1 MNVLP
6 DEQEIEVQQTVAQF
20 LKTECTPALIRASE
34 LGYTGYSKELWDKFA
49 SLGWLTLCLPEDV
62 GGQALPITYLGLLL
76 EEVGRYIAPLPV
88 HSTMVPALI
97 IAKYGSPEQRALL
110 KRVGAGDLIMS
121 FAATG
126 KSGVWSPDALSVKG
140 RRDGDDMV
148 LSGTSYFVDH
158 FITSEK
164 SLVAFRLLDE
174 HTGRE
179 ELAVVLVDTASKGIT
194 VEQLHPMAK
203 DSECVVGFDGVRIP
217 ATNLVGPSGP
227 FGQSGKSAGIIND
240 LQNYAA
246 VFLVS
251 QMQGAARQAMESAV
265 EYVNNREAFGQPI
278 GAFQAIQHMA
288 ADMVN
293 AVDGSQLL
301 AREAIWRL
309 SQGMPADAEVSQ
321 AKAFANEKCLMVCRS
336 AQQMF
341 GGLGFITECDIN
353 LWFRRVASW
362 GLRCGTTYEHRA
374 RVASILLDRKGRVR
388 LDAYL
393 GSTSPAAA

>member
-1 MNVLP
+1 MNTLP
-6 DEQEIEVQQTVAQF
+6 DEQEVEVQQAVAQF
-20 LKTECTPALIRASE
+20 LKTECTPVLIRASE
-34 LGYTGYSKELWDKFA
+34 VGFSGYSKQLWEKFS

-62 GGQALPITYLGLLL
+62 GGQALPMTYLGLLL

-97 IAKYGSPEQRALL
+97 LAKYGSPDQRALL
-110 KRVGAGDLIMS
+110 KHVGAGSLMLS

-126 KSGVWSPDALSVKG
+126 KSGLWSADALSVKG
-140 RRDGDDMV
+140 RRDGDDIV
-148 LSGTSYFVDH
+148 LSGASYFVDH
-158 FITSEK
+158 FSTSEK
-164 SLVAFRLLDE
+164 SLVALRLIDGG
-174 HTGRE
+174 TGRDE
-179 ELAVVLVDTASKGIT
+179 PAAFLVDTASKGIT
-194 VEQLHPMAK
+194 VQQLHPMAK
-203 DSECVVGFDGVRIP
+203 DNECVVTFDNVRVP
-217 ATNLVGPSGP
+217 AANMLGRP
-227 FGQSGKSAGIIND
+227 GQGADIVNQ

-246 VFLVS
+246 VLLVS

-288 ADMVN
+288 ADMMN

-309 SQGMPADAEVSQ
+309 SRGQPANVEVSQ

-341 GGLGFITECDIN
+341 GGLGFISECDIN

-362 GLRCGTTYEHRA
+362 SLRCGTTYEHRA
-374 RVASILLDRKGRVR
+374 RVASILLDTPGLVR
-388 LDAYL
+388 LD
-393 GSTSPAAA
+393 TQFETTWPAEA